1 MPHSKVSF
9 HGSPDGSSDGCQSNT
24 AGNAHGYVHPLAD
37 ALKWCALETQGGSR
51 MAKRDRA
58 TEFNLL
64 KGTCS
69 TPCEKRD
76 LYARVKV
83 KALP

>member
-1 MPHSKVSF
+1 
-9 HGSPDGSSDGCQSNT
+9 
-24 AGNAHGYVHPLAD
+24 
-37 ALKWCALETQGGSR
+37 

-83 KALP
+83 KLNAVFLVTSYTFTSETGAFSKWLASTYWPR

>member
-1 MPHSKVSF
+1 
-9 HGSPDGSSDGCQSNT
+9 
-24 AGNAHGYVHPLAD
+24 
-37 ALKWCALETQGGSR
+37 

-83 KALP
+83 KHNAVLHVTVDVTSFIFTSETGAFSEWLAPTYWSR